1 MGSGSNS
8 PVTEILGKI
17 RFGGIVTDCC
27 MLLLRAPLCGAYN
40 DNRHHHHH
48 HHHHHQNAYL
58 DDDSDDS
65 ATRSQSN
72 ELTGLDVPKGD
83 TYTGIGSQ

>member
-1 MGSGSNS
+1 M
-8 PVTEILGKI
+8 
-17 RFGGIVTDCC
+17 TDCC

-48 HHHHHQNAYL
+48 HHDQNADL